1 MSKASMSNISC
12 LVANIY
18 ISIKYEKIWFVF
30 LVDDF

>member
-12 LVANIY
+12 LVTNIY